1 MATHPIQGQDPENP
15 VNTKRT
21 IPSGPGLPAFWS
33 NDMDRALAYL
43 DVHQCEYEKMV
54 PKLKTWFPQL
64 TNVSFPLFLLVAS
77 SLQHDPAMFSAHT
90 DTWYRSSLPELA

>member
-21 IPSGPGLPAFWS
+21 IPSGSGLPAFWS

-43 DVHQCEYEKMV
+43 EVHQCEYEKMV
-54 PKLKTWFPQL
+54 PELKTWFPQL
-64 TNVSFPLFLLVAS
+64 TNVSFPLFCWSRQVFNTIRQCFPLTLTRR
-77 SLQHDPAMFSAHT
+77 T
-90 DTWYRSSLPELA
+90 DRHCWS